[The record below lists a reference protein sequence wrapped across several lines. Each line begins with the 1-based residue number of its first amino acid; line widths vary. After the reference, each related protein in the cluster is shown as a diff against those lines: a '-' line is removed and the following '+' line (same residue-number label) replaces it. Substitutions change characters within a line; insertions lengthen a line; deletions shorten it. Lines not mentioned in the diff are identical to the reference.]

1 MIHYDQTP
9 QCEFI
14 HAHPELVQRI
24 QQTLSDEGVL
34 CDLAELFKV
43 FGDSSRIKLLQLL
56 MEGELCVCDMAQ
68 LLGMSQSA
76 VSHQLR
82 VLKAADLVKF
92 RREGKAVF
100 YSLAD
105 EHVRTII
112 SNGMEHVLE

>member
-1 MIHYDQTP
+1 MTKRPNANLSTP
-9 QCEFI
+9 T
-14 HAHPELVQRI
+14 PSWSSGSSRPSR
-24 QQTLSDEGVL
+24 TRGVL